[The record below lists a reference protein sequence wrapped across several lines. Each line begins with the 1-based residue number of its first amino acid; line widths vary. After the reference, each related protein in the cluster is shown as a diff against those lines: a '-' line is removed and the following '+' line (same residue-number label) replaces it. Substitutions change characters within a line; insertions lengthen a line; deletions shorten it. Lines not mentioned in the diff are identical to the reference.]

1 MNQFQTKIYTVG
13 YLRLNEYLILNWP
26 CFWWGIFITLDA
38 ASEVLSTLL
47 KRWSPF
53 GHSIWVVWGELKLAP
68 TWSKGVW
75 KPGVC
80 GGEGL
85 FAGADP
91 MVVSDY
97 FLPPLF
103 HPLYYFHPDSKISS
117 TDLFLYCWE
126 PLKIITETIAAHLK
140 TLRRSMNHRGRQT
153 SEGRGCHPSEQE
165 RMLRIALIACGNGHF
180 AIRLPTCAD
189 TQRTLPGLR
198 VAQGFPALK
207 LYF

>member
-1 MNQFQTKIYTVG
+1 MNQFQTKICTVG

-38 ASEVLSTLL
+38 ASEVLLTLL

-140 TLRRSMNHRGRQT
+140 TFWDAVWTTEAARPQRAEAVIQASKN
-153 SEGRGCHPSEQE
+153 GCWELLWLLVE
-165 RMLRIALIACGNGHF
+165 MV
-180 AIRLPTCAD
+180 
-189 TQRTLPGLR
+189 TLPSDSLH
-198 VAQGFPALK
+198 VQIPSVHCPA
-207 LYF
+207 FV